1 LDFEEIW
8 ENRIIMK
15 RMLIFLLFFSSKEML
30 SAQKGFGECIMASL
44 MNVDSTVKDTIYN
57 SRNWK
62 DCVMEQPVPDIE
74 FKTISGKTFQ
84 MKNLE
89 GKVVVLNFWFTACV
103 PCIREIPALNRLV
116 KEYKN
121 KEVMFFGI
129 TYDNLKTLKSE
140 FLPKYRFDFDIVS
153 DSKSIT
159 EMFSAGYPTTYI
171 IDKNGIVKAVW
182 SGGFIGKEAETDI
195 YLKAK
200 PVIDKLLLK
209 N

>member
-1 LDFEEIW
+1 
-8 ENRIIMK
+8 
-15 RMLIFLLFFSSKEML
+15 
-30 SAQKGFGECIMASL
+30 
-44 MNVDSTVKDTIYN
+44 
-57 SRNWK
+57 
-62 DCVMEQPVPDIE
+62 
-74 FKTISGKTFQ
+74 
-84 MKNLE
+84 
-89 GKVVVLNFWFTACV
+89 
-103 PCIREIPALNRLV
+103 
-116 KEYKN
+116 
-121 KEVMFFGI
+121 MFFGI

-200 PVIDKLLLK
+200 PVIDKLLK
-209 N
+209 IK